1 MGRWVQGPMSKE
13 QPDTEASVGPDS
25 LGNSIRD
32 PRLEMATRKVPHG
45 VQAASAIHH
54 DLREV
59 QMEDVQ
65 YSSIGHA
72 VTTHCSR
79 PTYVHHTCS

>member
-1 MGRWVQGPMSKE
+1 MSKE

-25 LGNSIRD
+25 LENSIRD

-54 DLREV
+54 DLREA

-65 YSSIGHA
+65 YSSIGNA
-72 VTTHCSR
+72 VITHCSR
-79 PTYVHHTCS
+79 LTYVCHTCT